1 MANTKY
7 SDREKQE
14 ICAAWALSGDDH
26 DIAQRFGVAVNTLK
40 NWRKTSWWRDQLAT
54 MHSAYGSRLI
64 AKANRTLNTALDELD
79 DRLHRGDLKV
89 AIVKGEPL
97 EYRQPVPAR
106 DLSAIVN
113 VLANRSERAAKLAA
127 QQETNYQLSD
137 LQGAFREFAKSY
149 RTKSITDQTTITTE
163 YENVKPEHTN
173 EEKPKAL

>member
-7 SDREKQE
+7 SDKEKRA
-14 ICAAWALSGDDH
+14 IVAAWALCGDDD
-26 DIAQRFGVAVNTLK
+26 DISQRFGVAGSTLK
-40 NWRKTSWWRDQLAT
+40 AWRRQAWWRDALTQLNDAHGT
-54 MHSAYGSRLI
+54 RLI
-64 AKANRTLNTALDELD
+64 AKANKTMNTALDELD

-89 AIVKGEPL
+89 AIVRGEPL

-127 QQETNYQLSD
+127 QSETNYQLSD

-149 RTKSITDQTTITTE
+149 RTKSITDQASINTE
-163 YENVKPEHTN
+163 YDNVTDQPNQPE
-173 EEKPKAL
+173 K